1 MKKAYKY
8 QLPKGFKIQ
17 DSDVEGQGLFSTH
30 NRAKGNIVGE
40 NVYPTHVHDKRFDD
54 AFGRTALGTFINH
67 SDDPN
72 FELVLI
78 DDAFFLKT
86 LKQIKV
92 GDEVFVK
99 YGKLGI
105 AHNFF
110 KMTPEQEKHHRERMD
125 KAKSEVIMMGE
136 VWIDIE
142 DRESVRILAGEI
154 LNGAIVMDAWDD
166 NIKEV
171 FIWIANN
178 GRLSQPDLAK
188 QYLVKKMDI

>member
-17 DSDVEGQGLFSTH
+17 DSEVEGQGLFSTH
-30 NRAKGNIVGE
+30 NRAKGNVIGE
-40 NVYPTHVHDKRFDD
+40 GVYPTHVHDKRFDD

-67 SDDPN
+67 SDNPN

-86 LKQIKV
+86 IKQIKV
-92 GDEVFVK
+92 GDEVTVK

-105 AHNFF
+105 AHSFF
-110 KMTPEQEKHHRERMD
+110 KMSPEQEKHHKERMD
-125 KAKSEVIMMGE
+125 KAKSDVIMMGE
-136 VWIDIE
+136 VWVDVE
-142 DRESVRILAGEI
+142 DKESVRVLAGEI

-171 FIWIANN
+171 FIWIAKN
-178 GRLSQPDLAK
+178 GYLSQPVLAK
-188 QYLVKKMDI
+188 KYLVTKVDI